1 MLKNVE
7 IYSKSDIVKD
17 LSADGTKEVLILSDK
32 STPNF
37 LWTFAVLYHPPLE
50 LYIAPFII
58 GSKYLSNIFFESLST
73 ARRIDS
79 KPDWD
84 QQSNGKKSEINTLNL
99 KFNCL
104 NFKQIYAE
112 KNLISYRL

>member
-1 MLKNVE
+1 M
-7 IYSKSDIVKD
+7 
-17 LSADGTKEVLILSDK
+17 LILRDK
-32 STPNF
+32 STPSF
-37 LWTFAVLYHPPLE
+37 LWTLAVLYHPPLE

-84 QQSNGKKSEINTLNL
+84 QECSGKKSKITIPNL

-104 NFKQIYAE
+104 NFIQIYAE
-112 KNLISYRL
+112 NNLIS